1 MRNIIKR
8 DGRKQAYN
16 FDKIRKAVDKAFKSC
31 DQETPEKFLEQLEGE
46 FNKVPETSELTID
59 EIQDT
64 IQRFLM
70 KKNKYCVAES
80 FIRYRDK
87 RDRERRQKS
96 KLMKTIKEK
105 LEAKN
110 VQNQNANLDERSF
123 GGRMGEATRVITKEV
138 ALDDCMSEMARNNHL
153 NNEIYIHDLDSY
165 VAGMHNCLTIPF
177 DDLLAKGFNTRQT
190 DVRPANSVN
199 TAFQLVA
206 VIFQLQSL
214 QQFGGVAAS
223 HIDWTMVPY
232 VKKSFR
238 KHVKAWYKDVIGME
252 KEEAEAETVK
262 LEEIYGELK
271 FENFKFKEA
280 EPNIYR
286 FAYRQTESETY
297 QAVEGMYH
305 NLNTLQFFER
315 NGCLAA

>member
-31 DQETPEKFLEQLEGE
+31 DQETPEKFLEQLEDE

-153 NNEIYIHDLDSY
+153 NNEVYIHKVKI
-165 VAGMHNCLTIPF
+165 VA
-177 DDLLAKGFNTRQT
+177 
-190 DVRPANSVN
+190 
-199 TAFQLVA
+199 
-206 VIFQLQSL
+206 
-214 QQFGGVAAS
+214 
-223 HIDWTMVPY
+223 
-232 VKKSFR
+232 
-238 KHVKAWYKDVIGME
+238 
-252 KEEAEAETVK
+252 
-262 LEEIYGELK
+262 
-271 FENFKFKEA
+271 
-280 EPNIYR
+280 
-286 FAYRQTESETY
+286 
-297 QAVEGMYH
+297 
-305 NLNTLQFFER
+305 
-315 NGCLAA
+315 